1 MNVRENFDEDSQRLF
16 DYVLK
21 YSEII
26 KNYTFEQL
34 VYARTIL
41 DKQKEDLYIQDKEL
55 KEEFKRRLELNR
67 GKSLNNKEEF

>member
-1 MNVRENFDEDSQRLF
+1 MMEEN
-16 DYVLK
+16 K

-34 VYARTIL
+34 VYERSIL
-41 DKQKEDLYIQDKEL
+41 DKQKENLYIQDKEL

-67 GKSLNNKEEF
+67 GKSLNNKEEN

>member
-1 MNVRENFDEDSQRLF
+1 MGEN
-16 DYVLK
+16 K

-34 VYARTIL
+34 VYERSIL
-41 DKQKEDLYIQDKEL
+41 DKQKENLYIQDKEL

-67 GKSLNNKEEF
+67 GKNLNNKEEK

>member
-1 MNVRENFDEDSQRLF
+1 MEEN
-16 DYVLK
+16 K

-34 VYARTIL
+34 VYERSIL
-41 DKQKEDLYIQDKEL
+41 DKQKENLYIQDKEL

-67 GKSLNNKEEF
+67 GKNLNNKEEK

>member
-1 MNVRENFDEDSQRLF
+1 MEEN
-16 DYVLK
+16 K
-21 YSEII
+21 YSERI
-26 KNYTFEQL
+26 KKYSFEQL

>member
-1 MNVRENFDEDSQRLF
+1 MEEN
-16 DYVLK
+16 K

-34 VYARTIL
+34 VYERSIL
-41 DKQKEDLYIQDKEL
+41 DKQKENLYIQDKEL

>member
-1 MNVRENFDEDSQRLF
+1 MEDN
-16 DYVLK
+16 K

-34 VYARTIL
+34 VYERSIL
-41 DKQKEDLYIQDKEL
+41 DKQKENLYIQDKEL

>member
-1 MNVRENFDEDSQRLF
+1 MEEN
-16 DYVLK
+16 K

-34 VYARTIL
+34 VFERSIL
-41 DKQKEDLYIQDKEL
+41 DKQKENLYIQDKEL

-67 GKSLNNKEEF
+67 GKSLNNKEEN

>member
-1 MNVRENFDEDSQRLF
+1 MEEN
-16 DYVLK
+16 K